1 MKTSIKTLLAV
12 AVASLFAIN
21 ANAGVSYGS
30 AAGSL
35 SPYIGVK
42 AGQFNPGIDKAK
54 DATVYGVY
62 GGMNFDQ
69 NFGVEGEYASTEDKD
84 YTNAQGIA
92 RNYKAKTYGL
102 YGTYRYNFVS
112 TPVYAKAKLGL
123 AKTEVTD
130 KAKIGINTKE
140 TDKTSIAGGVGIGV
154 KATDNFG
161 VEATYNYLNGDD
173 KMWGVGAHVNF

>member
-62 GGMNFDQ
+62 GGVNFDQ

-102 YGTYRYNFVS
+102 YGTYRYNF
-112 TPVYAKAKLGL
+112 
-123 AKTEVTD
+123 D